1 MRKEQIL
8 AIAKTTLE
16 NLTVKM
22 VNNVESGNI
31 LEFKRNYSE
40 FWTVNEKYFNNSFRL
55 SESLKIYASVF

>member
-31 LEFKRNYSE
+31 SEFKRNYSE